1 MTDIT
6 KIYSETD
13 YIINDA
19 PEIYGK
25 NTDNLEKQ
33 RISNYAAEKEYSFV
47 ERVRNLQELLELN
60 QNIDKIN
67 SDLLTESIK
76 TADVNTIDNV
86 KTLNVLNNEIM
97 TKSRIIM
104 MNENTYNN
112 KEFIVSIMQSIILY
126 LFLMI
131 LPVLLISLG
140 NISFLT
146 GIIFILVCGL
156 ITAIVIIIRY
166 IKANR
171 NDASKFITEVKDD
184 ILHDA
189 KNAMKV
195 ILPPTTKKCDKNNN
209 MNNLQNNQNNKKN
222 KKNKKNMNNGNEVY
236 IDNSNNIWKDGDV
249 PEIGAELDGYLA
261 LTSLSGEEALPLP
274 YYTGLKDPNKYTCT
288 WTGDSKK
295 ITTMNKGIKFNT
307 SIPCEFYPG
316 YITEES

>member
-1 MTDIT
+1 
-6 KIYSETD
+6 
-13 YIINDA
+13 
-19 PEIYGK
+19 
-25 NTDNLEKQ
+25 
-33 RISNYAAEKEYSFV
+33 
-47 ERVRNLQELLELN
+47 
-60 QNIDKIN
+60 
-67 SDLLTESIK
+67 
-76 TADVNTIDNV
+76 
-86 KTLNVLNNEIM
+86 
-97 TKSRIIM
+97 M

-195 ILPPTTKKCDKNNN
+195 ILPPTTKKCELNNVAGKSR
-209 MNNLQNNQNNKKN
+209 LCR
-222 KKNKKNMNNGNEVY
+222 V
-236 IDNSNNIWKDGDV
+236 
-249 PEIGAELDGYLA
+249 EICLILV
-261 LTSLSGEEALPLP
+261 
-274 YYTGLKDPNKYTCT
+274 
-288 WTGDSKK
+288 
-295 ITTMNKGIKFNT
+295 F
-307 SIPCEFYPG
+307 
-316 YITEES
+316 